1 MPVFPSKS
9 TAISDLVLAC
19 SCVWS
24 LYSIYGGMPSIGLK
38 PRDGG
43 MASNNLASVWF
54 ALTLAASL
62 LGAFRFRKLFSSLLF
77 TCCQKENTYWS
88 VHCIKYSEK
97 AVLWSFG
104 AHSRPVVLV
113 GPCHRASLL
122 GFSILHERR
131 PTSFGKLAPAAHVTT
146 YSLLARQR
154 SVSASLARLVLFSF
168 FFPIFVLFISLLG
181 TFISRAE
188 TNKVTGYLAL
198 ASMFSM
204 TGCAVYS
211 RNYYQ
216 LLACLL
222 MFSSSRAFDITEK
235 RRLGLPPVDWLHY
248 GLAASNF
255 LLVAGLCRTDL
266 PGMDKLRHW
275 TGNAMSSMFS

>member
-1 MPVFPSKS
+1 MKRQFFDRLAPIHDLLSW
-9 TAISDLVLAC
+9 LVL
-19 SCVWS
+19 V
-24 LYSIYGGMPSIGLK
+24 IGL
-38 PRDGG
+38 PC
-43 MASNNLASVWF
+43 LASQFYMNAGLPV
-54 ALTLAASL
+54 LGNLHL
-62 LGAFRFRKLFSSLLF
+62 LLML
-77 TCCQKENTYWS
+77 
-88 VHCIKYSEK
+88 
-97 AVLWSFG
+97 
-104 AHSRPVVLV
+104 P
-113 GPCHRASLL
+113 P
-122 GFSILHERR
+122 IL
-131 PTSFGKLAPAAHVTT
+131 SW
-146 YSLLARQR
+146 RQR

>member
-19 SCVWS
+19 SCIWS

-43 MASNNLASVWF
+43 MAANNLASVWF

-62 LGAFRFRKLFSSLLF
+62 LGAFRF
-77 TCCQKENTYWS
+77 
-88 VHCIKYSEK
+88 
-97 AVLWSFG
+97 
-104 AHSRPVVLV
+104 P
-113 GPCHRASLL
+113 
-122 GFSILHERR
+122 
-131 PTSFGKLAPAAHVTT
+131 
-146 YSLLARQR
+146 
-154 SVSASLARLVLFSF
+154 
-168 FFPIFVLFISLLG
+168 
-181 TFISRAE
+181 E

-255 LLVAGLCRTDL
+255 LLVAGLCHTDL
-266 PGMDKLRHW
+266 PGIDKLRHW